1 MTHFVYRKVLFTI
14 GKDYEGN
21 NETLKMKYVSCQWE
35 NTMHEI
41 CEVEILCFFDE
52 IDRALQGNSEAREQ
66 IFIIFAHYL
75 MLSFNPSITR

>member
-1 MTHFVYRKVLFTI
+1 MTHFVYRHTLFTI

-35 NTMHEI
+35 NNKHEI
-41 CEVEILCFFDE
+41 CEVEILCFYDE
-52 IDRALQGNSEAREQ
+52 IYRALQGDTETREQ

-75 MLSFNPSITR
+75 MLDYKPNTIS